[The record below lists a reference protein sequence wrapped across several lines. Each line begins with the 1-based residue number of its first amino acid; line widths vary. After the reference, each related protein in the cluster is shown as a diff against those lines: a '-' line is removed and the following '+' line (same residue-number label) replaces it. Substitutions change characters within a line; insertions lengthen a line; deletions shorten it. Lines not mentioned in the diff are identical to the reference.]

1 MKLSNYFHL
10 ISLSSASAFIPS
22 SFTSRPASSLN
33 VVVGED
39 KDVSEKVKEIFAN
52 APQTSAEFLEHV
64 QKNFP
69 GAIDNKELV
78 TNVVNQLSTIG
89 YTPAN
94 TLLATS
100 LCCDELA
107 RQLEDDFTG
116 VYGSNFNLGGL
127 AGFPFAGDTGFWNMA
142 THIPDDGY
150 CLIVY
155 GPHVGLAA
163 DGTVGKVER
172 AGVELIDTCCASA
185 IAASQYVRTITDGT
199 YQITATIQR
208 FTDFQQGAVQELCLP
223 HGKRLKDAENPMS
236 ELPYALYES
245 QDVLLRKLVS
255 SNHIAENKK
264 GLALLGGIQINTGP
278 GTLDYFHPLSFD
290 YVNTDG
296 EVLDDMLSTI
306 TQK

>member
-1 MKLSNYFHL
+1 MKLSNCLHL
-10 ISLSSASAFIPS
+10 ITLVSASAFVPS
-22 SFTSRPASSLN
+22 SFPSRRTSSLN

-52 APQTSAEFLEHV
+52 APQPSAEFDALV

-78 TNVVNQLSTIG
+78 TNVVQQLSKMN

-142 THIPDDGY
+142 THIPDNGY

-155 GPHVGLAA
+155 GPHVGLAR

-172 AGVELIDTCCASA
+172 AGVGLIDTCCASA
-185 IAASQYVRTITDGT
+185 IAASNYVRTITDGT
-199 YQITATIQR
+199 YEITATIQR
-208 FTDFQQGAVQELCLP
+208 FTDFQQGAVQELILP
-223 HGKRLKDAENPMS
+223 HGKRLAEAENRMA

-245 QDVLLRKLVS
+245 QDVLLRKLVTN
-255 SNHIAENKK
+255 NHIAENKK
-264 GLALLGGIQINTGP
+264 GIALLGGIQINTGP

-296 EVLDDMLSTI
+296 EVLEDMLPAI
-306 TQK
+306 LQK